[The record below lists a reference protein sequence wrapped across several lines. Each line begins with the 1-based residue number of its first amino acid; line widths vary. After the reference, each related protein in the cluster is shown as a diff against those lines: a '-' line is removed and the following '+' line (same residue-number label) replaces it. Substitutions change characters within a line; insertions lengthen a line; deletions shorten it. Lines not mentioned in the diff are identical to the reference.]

1 MSTLLRATRSL
12 TENRSE
18 RAARTSSATDR
29 LRKAHSPSSEASNSC
44 PEGSLGRLWALLS
57 GSWGALG
64 RSWGALGALLG
75 ALGVILAALGALLGR
90 SWALFGGTWNALVA
104 LWAASGRS
112 WTIWTRFWSLRGLI
126 LESPEVDFRH
136 QAERANRVAGM
147 QTLRRV
153 DPSRRQTDTRCERKA
168 RRVDPNRRHTARHPL
183 RSKSST
189 TLS

>member
-1 MSTLLRATRSL
+1 M
-12 TENRSE
+12 
-18 RAARTSSATDR
+18 
-29 LRKAHSPSSEASNSC
+29 
-44 PEGSLGRLWALLS
+44 
-57 GSWGALG
+57 

-75 ALGVILAALGALLGR
+75 ALGAILAALGALLGR

-153 DPSRRQTDTRCERKA
+153 WTEFCSVFDLTLINLKYISGLSFSARGVTRYMPNTLLHRQFKNMYSLRIWYATHHFLSEEWLYLNGRA
-168 RRVDPNRRHTARHPL
+168 LGWGAAVSPPAGGLQLNPPPL
-183 RSKSST
+183 QGSV
-189 TLS
+189 